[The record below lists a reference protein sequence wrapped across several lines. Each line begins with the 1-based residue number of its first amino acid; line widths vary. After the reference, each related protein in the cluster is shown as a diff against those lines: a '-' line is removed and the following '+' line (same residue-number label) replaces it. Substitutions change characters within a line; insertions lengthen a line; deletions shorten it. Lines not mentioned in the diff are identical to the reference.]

1 MMKTTNEEVQNK
13 RSLTKGIIAIACA
26 CALALVGVF
35 AYLTAT
41 DQVKNIFGFADKLDI
56 EVVEPNWDP
65 ANAQNLLPTQT
76 VTKDPALHNPNKA
89 DVYVFAD
96 VVIPQKDIVTAN
108 ADGTL
113 NESAVVDLFSYELND
128 GWTLKDTLAGD
139 DGTVTYRCVYNDVV
153 PAGETSGSI
162 FDQVAIVNYV
172 NEQFNTEELA
182 QQIVINGY
190 ASQATGFESVDA
202 AYQSYFGETEKT
214 IVTDITVN
222 DDSIVAA
229 SEYEVKQVET
239 MSVASLSTAQVDD
252 QVVFEDVEL
261 VEDAKYAIVPAGASV
276 DNAIAEF
283 TADEATVAE
292 SANGLLLDNLPKT
305 AFAVYSAD
313 DNSLNFYKRS
323 SIPAAGEQF
332 SGKTVSKVYKGFEN
346 SNFVYDNQAPWA
358 YDQASILSVN
368 VVDQDIKLKGPQT
381 TGFLASLKSCK
392 TMNLSKLDV
401 SGVSNMSGMFYG
413 CSALTDLN
421 VQGWDTSNVTN
432 FKEMFYGCSSL
443 EEVNL
448 NTWNMSSAANLDSMF
463 RGCYR
468 LNKIDIDQW
477 NTSNVTNISRLFY
490 GCEALTD
497 VNVSCWNTKK
507 VENATSAFN
516 QCKAL
521 TTLDLSGWN
530 TSSCKDMQTMFYNCP
545 KLATIY
551 VSEAWTTASVQ
562 TSSMMF
568 TGSTSLIGGSGT
580 KYQKDHTDLT
590 YARVDGLNG
599 QPGYFTAK

>member
-26 CALALVGVF
+26 CALALVGVY

-108 ADGTL
+108 ADGML

-139 DGTVTYRCVYNDVV
+139 DGTVTYRYVYNDVV

-190 ASQATGFESVDA
+190 GAQAVGFANAEDA
-202 AYQSYFGETEKT
+202 YAAQFGENEKT
-214 IVTDITVN
+214 FTADITVN

-261 VEDAKYAIVPAGASV
+261 VEDAKYAIVPAGASA

-323 SIPAAGEQF
+323 SIPSVGEQF
-332 SGKTVSKVYKGFEN
+332 AGKTATAVYEGIEDSSF
-346 SNFVYDNQAPWA
+346 SYTTIPWK
-358 YDQASILSVN
+358 DRTNIVVAS
-368 VVDQDIKLKGPQT
+368 VVDKGIRPVSTAYWFNDCGLLTSISGLDKLDTSQLSNMT
-381 TGFLASLKSCK
+381 SMFCNCSMLKSI
-392 TMNLSKLDV
+392 
-401 SGVSNMSGMFYG
+401 SG
-413 CSALTDLN
+413 
-421 VQGWDTSNVTN
+421 
-432 FKEMFYGCSSL
+432 L
-443 EEVNL
+443 E
-448 NTWNMSSAANLDSMF
+448 
-463 RGCYR
+463 G
-468 LNKIDIDQW
+468 W
-477 NTSNVTNISRLFY
+477 NTSNLARSGAAFQNCSR
-490 GCEALTD
+490 
-497 VNVSCWNTKK
+497 
-507 VENATSAFN
+507 
-516 QCKAL
+516 L
-521 TTLDLSGWN
+521 TTLDLSNWN
-530 TSSCKDMQTMFYNCP
+530 TSSLSISISMFNGCSN
-545 KLATIY
+545 LETIF
-551 VSEAWTTASVQ
+551 VGSDWTELTAQLS
-562 TSSMMF
+562 SSMF
-568 TGSTSLIGGSGT
+568 HACSKLVGGSGT
-580 KYQKDHTDLT
+580 SYSSAHTDAS

>member
-1 MMKTTNEEVQNK
+1 MKTTNEEVQNK

-26 CALALVGVF
+26 CALALVGVY

-139 DGTVTYRCVYNDVV
+139 DGTVTYRYVYNDVV

-190 ASQATGFESVDA
+190 GAQAVGFANAEDA
-202 AYQSYFGETEKT
+202 YAAQFGENEKT

-332 SGKTVSKVYKGFEN
+332 EGKKATYVFPNIETDIYEN
-346 SNFVYDNQAPWA
+346 IQ
-358 YDQASILSVN
+358 
-368 VVDQDIKLKGPQT
+368 VDQYDYYCSLPWNSLGSCIKSVTIVDEGIQPVSTAYWFGCFTNGSLQSI
-381 TGFLASLKSCK
+381 TG
-392 TMNLSKLDV
+392 LSKI
-401 SGVSNMSGMFYG
+401 
-413 CSALTDLN
+413 
-421 VQGWDTSNVTN
+421 DTSNVTN
-432 FKEMFYGCSSL
+432 MEAMFSVGDNISTLDLSNFDTSKVTNMRYMFSGSSL
-443 EEVNL
+443 
-448 NTWNMSSAANLDSMF
+448 TSLDLSGF
-463 RGCYR
+463 
-468 LNKIDIDQW
+468 D
-477 NTSNVTNISRLFY
+477 TSNVT
-490 GCEALTD
+490 D
-497 VNVSCWNTKK
+497 MSCMF
-507 VENATSAFN
+507 SA
-516 QCKAL
+516 CPSL
-521 TTLDLSGWN
+521 IELDLSSFDTSKVKSMQSMFLYDSSLKALITGEKWC
-530 TSSCKDMQTMFYNCP
+530 TSSISESWSKPQFPVSMKDSITSQSFAQGSVIP
-545 KLATIY
+545 DAAHSFIA
-551 VSEAWTTASVQ
+551 EAQ
-562 TSSMMF
+562 
-568 TGSTSLIGGSGT
+568 
-580 KYQKDHTDLT
+580 D
-590 YARVDGLNG
+590 
-599 QPGYFTAK
+599 